1 MLLVFHYF
9 GANNEC
15 SSLLVELVVQN
26 AMFTCNCLSRQLLLL
41 PVQSCS
47 VLFRSSSR
55 KYLFSASSWLC
66 LTCKRNQDLE
76 ELFEKGKPAKCD
88 CDSARRCFRFDR
100 LFSVPLLV
108 NFWCFYLLHEPFLQ
122 YNSKIF
128 PIAMILWAYVECTY
142 PSFSYWWNITNL
154 CVALRYLKCPNN
166 KTKATH
172 VTWLSYLSVKWIVS

>member
-1 MLLVFHYF
+1 MPCLHVIVCLDSF
-9 GANNEC
+9 C
-15 SSLLVELVVQN
+15 SYLFSL
-26 AMFTCNCLSRQLLLL
+26 
-41 PVQSCS
+41 VQSCS
-47 VLFRSSSR
+47 HL
-55 KYLFSASSWLC
+55 LLGNIFSLQA
-66 LTCKRNQDLE
+66 RDYVLE

-122 YNSKIF
+122 YNSKTF

-154 CVALRYLKCPNN
+154 CFALRFLKCPNN

-172 VTWLSYLSVKWIVS
+172 ATWLSYLSVKWIVS